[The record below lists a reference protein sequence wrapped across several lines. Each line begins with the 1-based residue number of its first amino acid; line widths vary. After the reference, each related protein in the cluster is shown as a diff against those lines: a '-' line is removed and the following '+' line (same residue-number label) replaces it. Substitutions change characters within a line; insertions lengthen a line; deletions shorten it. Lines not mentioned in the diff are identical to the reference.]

1 MRTEPQWH
9 ARGRG
14 VQGEQSF
21 LGSDQCQ
28 PRKSEVIFRRL
39 LLDLAPKKGGSLI
52 QLQAQQQTTFVE
64 RAADKAP
71 SAEDSES
78 SGEHVESIDGKAWQ
92 CSMGATRNARARLQH
107 RSVPSD
113 AFCVERWI
121 RCNYFWSCHM
131 KPFPSRQ
138 FANRPILLAAALIA
152 ALFVAGCAVSS
163 KPKIEP
169 APQVD
174 LQRFM
179 GDWYVIGN
187 IPTRPERDAFN
198 AVESYT
204 LQADG
209 TIATR
214 FRYREG
220 SFDGEL
226 KTMNPV
232 GTVVPD
238 TNNAVWG
245 MQFIWPIKAEYVI
258 VDIDRDYQLTI
269 IGRSDRDYA
278 WIMARTPE
286 ISEASYRAAVTRL
299 KQLGYSVDNLRRV
312 PQRWPEAP
320 AASVRP

>member
-1 MRTEPQWH
+1 MKRSL
-9 ARGRG
+9 ARH
-14 VQGEQSF
+14 
-21 LGSDQCQ
+21 
-28 PRKSEVIFRRL
+28 
-39 LLDLAPKKGGSLI
+39 LA
-52 QLQAQQQTTFVE
+52 
-64 RAADKAP
+64 
-71 SAEDSES
+71 
-78 SGEHVESIDGKAWQ
+78 
-92 CSMGATRNARARLQH
+92 
-107 RSVPSD
+107 
-113 AFCVERWI
+113 
-121 RCNYFWSCHM
+121 
-131 KPFPSRQ
+131 KPPV
-138 FANRPILLAAALIA
+138 LLAAAFGA
-152 ALFVAGCAVSS
+152 ALLVAGCAVSS
-163 KPKIEP
+163 NTTIRPV
-169 APQVD
+169 PQVD

-204 LQADG
+204 LQPDG

-232 GTVVPD
+232 GTVVPG

-258 VDIDRDYQLTI
+258 VDIDRDYQMTI

-278 WIMARTPE
+278 WIMARTPRIPE
-286 ISEASYRAAVTRL
+286 SSYQTAVARL
-299 KQLGYSVDNLRRV
+299 KELGYSVDNLRRV

-320 AASVRP
+320 AVGAKP

>member
-1 MRTEPQWH
+1 MKRP
-9 ARGRG
+9 
-14 VQGEQSF
+14 
-21 LGSDQCQ
+21 
-28 PRKSEVIFRRL
+28 PFRHL
-39 LLDLAPKKGGSLI
+39 
-52 QLQAQQQTTFVE
+52 V
-64 RAADKAP
+64 
-71 SAEDSES
+71 
-78 SGEHVESIDGKAWQ
+78 
-92 CSMGATRNARARLQH
+92 
-107 RSVPSD
+107 
-113 AFCVERWI
+113 
-121 RCNYFWSCHM
+121 
-131 KPFPSRQ
+131 KPPV
-138 FANRPILLAAALIA
+138 LLAFALVAALV
-152 ALFVAGCAVSS
+152 VAGCAVSS
-163 KPKIEP
+163 KPTIRP

-204 LQADG
+204 LQPDG

-220 SFDGEL
+220 AFDGEL

-286 ISEASYRAAVTRL
+286 ISEASYQTAVTRL